1 MKNLY
6 VAVILLFVVGNAD
19 AQNGYIRLTNDSVL
33 TGYIKHVLS
42 IKDNE
47 HVLEFWRTKNDKSPR
62 RFMRSD
68 VLDYAIKKDTFRILK
83 NFKPFDSE
91 ELFIH
96 NLDAKVI
103 ESGRMELLRI
113 ANPYYKS
120 PPPVYPV
127 GNGVGG
133 GAISVSVRLFKQ
145 SPENIPTIFIL
156 HTDRKS
162 VV

>member
-1 MKNLY
+1 
-6 VAVILLFVVGNAD
+6 
-19 AQNGYIRLTNDSVL
+19 
-33 TGYIKHVLS
+33 
-42 IKDNE
+42 
-47 HVLEFWRTKNDKSPR
+47 
-62 RFMRSD
+62 MRSD

-156 HTDRKS
+156 HTPRNNFMRGVPQAEEQFNEVVHDFFSDIAIESFERENGPLTFSNLKKMVAYYNMKISAARK
-162 VV
+162 